1 MTRKLTP
8 NRWNWSQKDEQWVY
22 IELLQ
27 NGHERYF
34 YQTEPPHQFIDL
46 VMKIKDLNDY
56 QQELERIVSSIYGHS
71 NKPPLGE
78 PPRYTNLTIDNIPG
92 LNQVDT
98 LVFKI
103 ICETSLSTNSDKL
116 TGS

>member
-46 VMKIKDLNDY
+46 VMKIKDLNEKLILTKDPR
-56 QQELERIVSSIYGHS
+56 ENEKIF
-71 NKPPLGE
+71 NKM
-78 PPRYTNLTIDNIPG
+78 I
-92 LNQVDT
+92 
-98 LVFKI
+98 KI
-103 ICETSLSTNSDKL
+103 SKKMQSMEKK
-116 TGS
+116 